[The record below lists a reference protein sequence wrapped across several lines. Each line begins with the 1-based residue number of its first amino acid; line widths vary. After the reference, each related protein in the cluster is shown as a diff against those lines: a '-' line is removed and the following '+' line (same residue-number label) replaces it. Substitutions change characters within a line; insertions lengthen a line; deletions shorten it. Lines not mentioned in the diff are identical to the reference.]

1 MKQAQFEM
9 ARDILDTKRL
19 VLEDLER
26 SESEAQRLESALNR
40 VRQLDLERSKESS
53 ETSDPNSATSHVI
66 GSSGPVLITP
76 IRKPASS
83 GFLGALRHSLNG
95 ITDVDPESTRRN
107 SIGKNKDYITNV
119 REVFFGW
126 LNSCLHSHLLYMVL
140 FLSLPL
146 LCWIHSSK
154 RGSGLPLLICGTAL
168 KRSRQTWTDS
178 RDKKWRT
185 LKRCVWLLLGYTSRF
200 LKK

>member
-26 SESEAQRLESALNR
+26 SETEAQRLESALNR

-53 ETSDPNSATSHVI
+53 ESPESNSATSHVI
-66 GSSGPVLITP
+66 GSSGPALITP
-76 IRKPASS
+76 IRKPAST

-119 REVFFGW
+119 G
-126 LNSCLHSHLLYMVL
+126 YP
-140 FLSLPL
+140 LPL
-146 LCWIHSSK
+146 KITF
-154 RGSGLPLLICGTAL
+154 G
-168 KRSRQTWTDS
+168 DS
-178 RDKKWRT
+178 FD
-185 LKRCVWLLLGYTSRF
+185 
-200 LKK
+200 